1 MGYMIRGGDKLHR
14 VIMTRSRKV
23 QTHYNFVDIS
33 VGYLFFISYFI
44 FSSRNMNS
52 ERKERKPNT
61 VMYKICGLYK
71 CEGVVGPIS
80 WWMELLRQCHASLK
94 NELYC
99 IWKLPIVIWEFHLF
113 SSFTLAD
120 NFHAD
125 WRFIICAIAQ
135 LLHYMGPQYASKEI
149 KQSIICLPYNA
160 VTYCAVKGK
169 PYIHPYS
176 L

>member
-71 CEGVVGPIS
+71 CKGVVGPIS
-80 WWMELLRQCHASLK
+80 
-94 NELYC
+94 
-99 IWKLPIVIWEFHLF
+99 
-113 SSFTLAD
+113 
-120 NFHAD
+120 
-125 WRFIICAIAQ
+125 
-135 LLHYMGPQYASKEI
+135 
-149 KQSIICLPYNA
+149 
-160 VTYCAVKGK
+160 
-169 PYIHPYS
+169 
-176 L
+176 